1 MLLLLINIVILIMII
16 LLIIIYSIYNSS
28 NHSNLYI
35 STQYI
40 YIYTPYNIQ
49 ADVHVHHVFL
59 QQKDDAVTCQV
70 VSQWA
75 CALMCASRATQG
87 CCSYQ
92 GASWAIWAVKHSC
105 VYWLW
110 NRGLTGIQHDL
121 TFNYSCSIIFMEH
134 MRISLTNDDWLVM
147 T

>member
-35 STQYI
+35 STQ